1 MRNTYATYPK
11 QEYSSGKLELT
22 LHKIVAEHSAAIKTQ
37 VVLDGHAFDWLV
49 GSVTDYQG
57 DDQ

>member
-11 QEYSSGKLELT
+11 QEYGSGKLELT

-37 VVLDGHAFDWLV
+37 VVLDGHAFD
-49 GSVTDYQG
+49 
-57 DDQ
+57 